1 MAEET
6 GPGVEGSSDGCVSY
20 KLHTLFD
27 VQIFNTLTK
36 GIKIA
41 NCLRSKTAESIS
53 YEEVS
58 SGVLDK
64 IQDLAVSDTLMCSFC
79 CVSFDDQIQQRQHY
93 KLDWHRYNLKQNLE
107 GKKPVSEEKF
117 DQLADDVSSISGS
130 DTEEEDLS
138 VENVVPLVDDFS
150 IQKSDSSTI
159 LSDLHLRQPKL
170 FFENEDGN
178 IISLYKCVL
187 YGKKDVPEK
196 EKDLISLALECQA
209 NPLWAVFM
217 LGGGHFA
224 AAIFEGTVPV
234 VHKTFHCYT
243 VRASQGGAQGSR
255 DSKSATSHP
264 KSAGASLRRYNEASL
279 IQHVQDIVQSW
290 SEQLG
295 KCSRIFWRAAGPHNQ
310 SVLFG
315 GKMPPLSKSDPR
327 LRSIPFPTRRPTF
340 FEVQRVHKALS
351 SLEIYGKA
359 DNYVDRFPVSPR
371 SNLGRREKKPYNSAA
386 GEGNEAG
393 ENGKDVAAAGMA
405 TSKAMSPRKSS
416 GGRVIDRAK
425 PRKSPSRP
433 LPEMV
438 QALATAVTPG
448 GSSEEDDEGGQ
459 HYEIIVPTLETFEN
473 HELGELGDGVSPEV
487 KEAISEAK
495 KQAKKAKRKKAA
507 LEPQPVKKKEEVVEE
522 FSESLVKLAKDIRA
536 ACEVGDVDLL
546 NLYVASASE
555 RNSVQGENG
564 VSQGESTEG
573 LVGDDKVEEASAV
586 QKIQRYIF
594 EDGNSILH
602 AASAHGDPV
611 ILRALLEAGFDPSL
625 KNKKGQPP
633 YAVSAHKEMRNT
645 FRRFMAAYPD
655 RYDYTKAQVP
665 GPLTEELEKELEN
678 RALEKKRLARK
689 AKKESKKAKI
699 KEEEEKSER
708 ERFLSLSERE
718 KRALAAERRLL
729 ERSKK
734 GQGKPVVISRCYQ
747 CAVDIT
753 GKIPFE
759 YDVNRFCSMDC
770 LKLHRAKSKPA
781 S

>member
-1 MAEET
+1 MAEGSCESTT
-6 GPGVEGSSDGCVSY
+6 GVIESENPY

-27 VQIFNTLTK
+27 GEIFSKLTK

-41 NCLRSKTAESIS
+41 NCLRPKYTDTYS
-53 YEEVS
+53 YDETSER
-58 SGVLDK
+58 VLDK
-64 IQDLAVSDTLMCSFC
+64 IQDLAVSDTLTCSYC
-79 CVSFDDQIQQRQHY
+79 CINFDDKIQQRQHY

-107 GKKPVSEEKF
+107 GRKPVTEEKF

-138 VENVVPLVDDFS
+138 VDDNSIPKLESTSSNV
-150 IQKSDSSTI
+150 I
-159 LSDLHLRQPKL
+159 SDLHLRQPKL

-196 EKDLISLALECQA
+196 EKDLIDLALECQLK
-209 NPLWAVFM
+209 PCWAVVM

-224 AAIFEGTVPV
+224 AAIFEGVVPV

-243 VRASQGGAQGSR
+243 VRAGQGGAQGSR

-279 IQHVQDIVQSW
+279 IQHVQEIVQSW
-290 SEQLG
+290 SDQLG

-315 GKMPPLSKSDPR
+315 GKTPPLAKSDPR

-351 SLEIYGKA
+351 CLEIYGKA
-359 DNYVDRFPVSPR
+359 NNYIDKFPVSPR
-371 SNLGRREKKPYNSAA
+371 SNVGRRERKPYNSASVEVNAKLDDGKEASAPA
-386 GEGNEAG
+386 G
-393 ENGKDVAAAGMA
+393 VAA
-405 TSKAMSPRKSS
+405 SKAQSPKKSS
-416 GGRVIDRAK
+416 GGRIIDRAK
-425 PRKSPSRP
+425 ERQSPLRP

-438 QALATAVTPG
+438 QALARDS
-448 GSSEEDDEGGQ
+448 SSEEEGVGSGGHGYEIVIPVLESFEHQELGVVDEG
-459 HYEIIVPTLETFEN
+459 VA
-473 HELGELGDGVSPEV
+473 PEV
-487 KEAISEAK
+487 KEAIAEMK
-495 KQAKKAKRKKAA
+495 KQRSRKKKKAA
-507 LEPQPVKKKEEVVEE
+507 APAPQPVKKKEGDGVDLD
-522 FSESLVKLAKDIRA
+522 ESLVKLAGDIRA
-536 ACEVGDVDLL
+536 ACESSDVDLL
-546 NLYVASASE
+546 NLYITSASKWNLE
-555 RNSVQGENG
+555 QSENG
-564 VSQGESTEG
+564 GPVCDVTPEG
-573 LVGDDKVEEASAV
+573 MKGDDGNSKESVLWKV
-586 QKIQRYIF
+586 QRHLF
-594 EDGNSILH
+594 EDGCSILH
-602 AASAHGDPV
+602 AVSAHGDPM
-611 ILRALLEAGFDPSL
+611 ILRALLEAGFDPSV

-633 YAVSAHKEMRNT
+633 YAVAAHKEMRNT
-645 FRRFMAAYPD
+645 FRRFMAAFPD
-655 RYDYTKAQVP
+655 RYDYAKAQVP
-665 GPLTEELEKELEN
+665 GPLTEELEKELES
-678 RALEKKRLARK
+678 RAMEKKRLARK
-689 AKKESKKAKI
+689 AKKEKSKAKWQ
-699 KEEEEKSER
+699 EEEERAER

-729 ERSKK
+729 ERSKR

-759 YDVNRFCSMDC
+759 YDVNRFCSIDC
-770 LKLHRAKSKPA
+770 LKLHRSKSKPA